1 VISVRKE
8 YEKEEILK
16 ELEEIKKRIYDI
28 SSEINRGNILEHTKP
43 LVDIVE
49 NNTFEIVAMSVGLS
63 KKIKETHDIATEL
76 YRKIGKSIS
85 RIEFYYNDAIREKH
99 EYTIE
104 FGDDL
109 THMEDDMF
117 HDVIDYIRNL
127 HDFKVE
133 RVEFHKRI
141 DGIEFDCIAHGRT
154 YMGKFDRTIG
164 IEFKDSDIETVVAQA
179 VVRSGYTNVQYVVA
193 KTSFYYLIEKM
204 PTLIDELKK
213 HKIGLI
219 LLINNKI
226 PELVIKSDVKKKTKN
241 KALEEYFNGEED

>member
-1 VISVRKE
+1 MRKE

-16 ELEEIKKRIYDI
+16 ELNEIKGKLYDI
-28 SSEINRGNILEHTKP
+28 STNINRRNIFEHTQP
-43 LVDIVE
+43 LVDIVKSD
-49 NNTFEIVAMSVGLS
+49 TFELIGINVGLTKS
-63 KKIKETHDIATEL
+63 IETLRKDFADL
-76 YRKIGKSIS
+76 YRSVGKSIS
-85 RIEFYYNDAIREKH
+85 RMEFYYNDAIREKH

-117 HDVIDYIRNL
+117 HDVIDYIRKV

-133 RVEFHKRI
+133 KVEFHKRI

-154 YMGKFDRTIG
+154 YMGKYDRTIG

-204 PTLIDELKK
+204 PTLIEELKN
-213 HKIGLI
+213 HRIGLI
-219 LLINNKI
+219 LMINNTT

>member
-1 VISVRKE
+1 MNKE
-8 YEKEEILK
+8 YEKEDILK
-16 ELEEIKKRIYDI
+16 NLSEIKSKLYDI
-28 SSEINRGNILEHTKP
+28 STEITKRNILEHSQP
-43 LVDIVE
+43 FVDIVKSD
-49 NNTFEIVAMSVGLS
+49 TFELIGLNVGLTN
-63 KKIKETHDIATEL
+63 KIETLHKDFYEL
-76 YRKIGKSIS
+76 QRSVAKSIS